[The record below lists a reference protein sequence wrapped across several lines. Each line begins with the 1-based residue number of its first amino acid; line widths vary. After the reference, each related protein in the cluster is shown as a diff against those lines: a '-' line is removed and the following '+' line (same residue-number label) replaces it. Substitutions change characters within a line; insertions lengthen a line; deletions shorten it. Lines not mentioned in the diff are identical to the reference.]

1 MNSEMTFF
9 DSHIIDLSE
18 IQTSIDSFSPLM
30 VVVLSN
36 SSNQKS
42 LAEIWFGLA
51 EIENDF
57 FRIEVEMQKN
67 IFSVDHS
74 RLTLDIAS

>member
-1 MNSEMTFF
+1 MTFF
-9 DSHIIDLSE
+9 DSHNIDLSE
-18 IQTSIDSFSPLM
+18 IQTSMDSFSPLM

>member
-1 MNSEMTFF
+1 
-9 DSHIIDLSE
+9 
-18 IQTSIDSFSPLM
+18 M

>member
-1 MNSEMTFF
+1 MTFF
-9 DSHIIDLSE
+9 DSHIIDLSK
-18 IQTSIDSFSPLM
+18 IQASIGSFSPLM

>member
-1 MNSEMTFF
+1 MTFLI
-9 DSHIIDLSE
+9 HIIIDLSE

>member
-1 MNSEMTFF
+1 MTFF

-36 SSNQKS
+36 RYNQKS
-42 LAEIWFGLA
+42 LAEIENGFFS
-51 EIENDF
+51 IED
-57 FRIEVEMQKN
+57 EMQKN
-67 IFSVDHS
+67 VFSVDHS

>member
-1 MNSEMTFF
+1 MTFF
-9 DSHIIDLSE
+9 DSHITDLSE